1 MLNSAPGIPGKHPVH
16 GVPLIGDVVE
26 RTTCS
31 TSLAL
36 SGPFIWCA
44 FAASSPALTTIA
56 ATPAVVGVPV
66 EVEPSSLGTLNSECG
81 PYEVSD
87 ERERN
92 VVAVRSP
99 GDELPERL
107 D

>member
-1 MLNSAPGIPGKHPVH
+1 MLNSASGRPGKHPAH
-16 GVPLIGDVVE
+16 GVRLIGDEVD

-36 SGPFIWCA
+36 SGLFIWCDA
-44 FAASSPALTTIA
+44 AASRPALTTIA
-56 ATPAVVGVPV
+56 ATPAWVGVPV
-66 EVEPSSLGTLNSECG
+66 EVEPSSFGTLNSECG

-87 ERERN
+87 ERERK
-92 VVAVRSP
+92 VVAVRSL
-99 GDELPERL
+99 GDEPLERL

>member
-1 MLNSAPGIPGKHPVH
+1 MLNSGRGIGGKDPVD
-16 GVPLIGDVVE
+16 GVKLIGDMVE

-87 ERERN
+87 ERERK

-99 GDELPERL
+99 GHEVPERF